1 MLPLV
6 LAVLISSEPASAPSS
21 DNEMI
26 RSFCLVAFNAAMEQ
40 AGQIPPKGMGD
51 FTCSCFLNGWLVVR
65 ELRNPGLNARRKRRG
80 ASPYDSDQLM
90 LT

>member
-51 FTCSCFLNGWLVVR
+51 FTCSCFLVEVNNGAGIKSAQDTCKAKAA
-65 ELRNPGLNARRKRRG
+65 ETYGF
-80 ASPYDSDQLM
+80 
-90 LT
+90 